1 MHDKY
6 VEQMNG
12 RAGKIQERLFYSE
25 AMLCHRKH
33 ARKLSG
39 DLRHQT
45 TGIRRTQENLKIA
58 QIAKDGALNAL
69 LNASEDERGRLMQAY
84 KEADQRDREAH
95 IQIMMSDLKK
105 ESESDKFMSMRK
117 ISEAK
122 DVQILE
128 LLNKLQKQTQLSQEM
143 QKLLSKVDPDS
154 LAKNESG
161 PDEK

>member
-1 MHDKY
+1 
-6 VEQMNG
+6 
-12 RAGKIQERLFYSE
+12 
-25 AMLCHRKH
+25 
-33 ARKLSG
+33 
-39 DLRHQT
+39 
-45 TGIRRTQENLKIA
+45 
-58 QIAKDGALNAL
+58 
-69 LNASEDERGRLMQAY
+69 MQAY

>member
-1 MHDKY
+1 
-6 VEQMNG
+6 
-12 RAGKIQERLFYSE
+12 
-25 AMLCHRKH
+25 
-33 ARKLSG
+33 
-39 DLRHQT
+39 
-45 TGIRRTQENLKIA
+45 
-58 QIAKDGALNAL
+58 
-69 LNASEDERGRLMQAY
+69 MQAY

-154 LAKNESG
+154 LPKNESG